1 MFSNDACFK
10 AKMLFMLIPTR
21 LSGPSCVE
29 LCRVLNSTA
38 RIPSGELGFA
48 VVLSFSVT
56 SLNNVNF
63 LT

>member
-1 MFSNDACFK
+1 
-10 AKMLFMLIPTR
+10 MLFMLIPTR